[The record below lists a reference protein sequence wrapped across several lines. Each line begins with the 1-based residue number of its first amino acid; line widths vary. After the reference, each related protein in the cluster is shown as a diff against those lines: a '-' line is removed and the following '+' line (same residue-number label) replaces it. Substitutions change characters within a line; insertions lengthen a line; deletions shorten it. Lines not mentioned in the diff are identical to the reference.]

1 MSDFTTMAERYSR
14 ALSSTHLEA
23 VADERG
29 SVDML
34 IAAGWVS
41 EGLGT
46 SLYRL
51 RTEFDACR
59 GGAVQAARNLS
70 AMQQQVQ
77 KADAA
82 AEAASAEDAPR
93 LREIAGHLRKSMEST
108 ALTDRAMLLVTLKS
122 LDGTSQ
128 AVGRFAA
135 QRAAATSRKM
145 PEAMIRQIAGQA
157 LDFWLDPLCMT
168 CAGTGAVGGYGNP
181 RVICKACGGS
191 KTRPMR
197 FGSDNAGHDFG
208 RDLIE
213 HMNGKVGYVS
223 SQLKRFL
230 AQA

>member
-1 MSDFTTMAERYSR
+1 MSDFPTMAERYSR
-14 ALSSTHLEA
+14 ALGSTHLEA

-34 IAAGWVS
+34 IAAGWVN

-51 RTEFDACR
+51 RTEFDAAR
-59 GGAVQAARNLS
+59 GRAVQAARNLG

-77 KADAA
+77 QADAVA
-82 AEAASAEDAPR
+82 AAAHEDDAPR
-93 LREIAGHLRKSMEST
+93 LRAIAGHLRKAMEST

-128 AVGRFAA
+128 AVGRFAL
-135 QRAAATSRKM
+135 QRAASTGRKM
-145 PEAMIRQIAGQA
+145 PDAMVRLIAGQA

-181 RVICKACGGS
+181 RVICKSCGGS

-197 FGSDNAGHDFG
+197 FGSDTNGHDFG

-213 HMNGKVGYVS
+213 HMHSKVGYVS
-223 SQLKRFL
+223 NQLRRFL
-230 AQA
+230 KQA